1 MEDKVYRDNV
11 IIGDELVEDSRE
23 KMNDI
28 NDED

>member
-23 KMNDI
+23 KMNDV